1 MDSLPLITAELPG
14 IGGVIKAEPEH
25 FVVEEIP
32 LYEPEGEGEHVYV
45 RLRRE
50 GWTTRSV
57 QEELAGLFGLDT
69 RSVGCAGLKDKCA
82 IATQTFSLHLFG
94 ASEDE
99 VASRI
104 QEVLPFQV
112 IGVRRHRNKLRTGHL
127 LGNRFVIQVLS
138 PEPGAA
144 ERVPGIVETLRE
156 RGLPNFYG
164 SQRFG
169 RGGSNIEEG
178 RRLLLG
184 EIRRKPWL
192 SRFLLSAYQSY
203 LFNLW
208 LAARI
213 RAGWF
218 GQVLPGDIARKE
230 DTGGIFEVE
239 DAPAEQLRFQSREIS
254 YTGPI
259 YGKKLRCAT
268 GEPGQLEAR
277 ILDEAGVTTEMLR
290 RARLD
295 GTRRLA
301 CIFLSDL
308 CVEPQPEGLTFSFSL
323 PKGGYATILLREF
336 MKAEPQLGEE

>member
-14 IGGVIKAEPEH
+14 VGGTIKAEPQH
-25 FVVEEIP
+25 FVVEELP

-45 RLRRE
+45 KLRRE
-50 GWTTRSV
+50 GWTTRSM
-57 QEELAGLFGLDT
+57 QEELARLFGLDT

-82 IATQTFSLHLFG
+82 VATQTFSLHLFG
-94 ASEDE
+94 VSEEE

-104 QEVLPFQV
+104 QEALPFEV
-112 IGVRRHRNKLRTGHL
+112 IGVRRHRNKLKTGHL
-127 LGNRFVIQVLS
+127 LGNRFVIRVLS
-138 PEPGAA
+138 PEPGAE
-144 ERVPGIVETLRE
+144 ERVPGIVEALRE

-169 RGGSNIEEG
+169 HGGANIEEG
-178 RRLLLG
+178 RRILLG
-184 EIRRKPWL
+184 ELRRKPWQ

-208 LAARI
+208 LAERI

-218 GQVLPGDIARKE
+218 GQLLPGDIARKQ

-239 DAPAEQLRFQSREIS
+239 DAPTDQLRFQGREIS

-259 YGKKLRCAT
+259 YGKRLRWAT

-277 ILDEAGVTTEMLR
+277 ILKDAGVTTEMLR
-290 RARLD
+290 RTRLD

-308 CVEPQPEGLTFSFSL
+308 CVEPETGCLTFSFSL
-323 PKGGYATILLREF
+323 PKGAYATILLREF
-336 MKAEPQLGEE
+336 MKTEPQLGEE